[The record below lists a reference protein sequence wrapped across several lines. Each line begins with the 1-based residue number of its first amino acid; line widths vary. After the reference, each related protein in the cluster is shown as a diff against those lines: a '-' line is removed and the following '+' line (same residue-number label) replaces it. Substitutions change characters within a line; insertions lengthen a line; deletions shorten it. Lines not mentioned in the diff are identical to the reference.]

1 ERNLRIV
8 RGHEIG
14 VGSNVLGVVTQV
26 LLDERLAGEAIGEP
40 DDRTRANSLDDGGGV
55 GAHPEITFDGP
66 LEEQLRQAAQ
76 EGAGLRRRASGCRM
90 DVGGRSADVGNDEIP
105 PALAIGRTLAQ
116 ELAGPQNGAWRR
128 NDLRYEPDLLCGA
141 LDALGPRDM
150 THEQLTDCRVHLLA

>member
-1 ERNLRIV
+1 
-8 RGHEIG
+8 
-14 VGSNVLGVVTQV
+14 
-26 LLDERLAGEAIGEP
+26 
-40 DDRTRANSLDDGGGV
+40 
-55 GAHPEITFDGP
+55 
-66 LEEQLRQAAQ
+66 
-76 EGAGLRRRASGCRM
+76 SGCRM

-150 THEQLTDCRVHLLA
+150 THEQLTDCRVHLLDFDAIDLRQDIGRLQCRLARAAQ